1 MSKNDKD
8 LVETESAAD
17 LATESAVAGNGAQE
31 AQALPLTAAQPD
43 HTPSQAEQSQQS
55 QQFNSWLDRALPRLM
70 DYLGSD
76 TTAAVTSPSP
86 KAKH

>member
-8 LVETESAAD
+8 RVETESAAD
-17 LATESAVAGNGAQE
+17 MATESAVATEAHEAQGQ
-31 AQALPLTAAQPD
+31 AQALPLAAPQPD
-43 HTPSQAEQSQQS
+43 HIPSPAEQSR
-55 QQFNSWLDRALPRLM
+55 QFNSWLDRALPRLM

-76 TTAAVTSPSP
+76 TTTAVTSSSP